1 MFRNALNARLF
12 AAFGMIVL
20 LIALAGGVAGWFTWK
35 TQRDFASLNAATR
48 GSGELGKANH
58 ALWQLRY
65 ALARAETADVEGV
78 RKAAAEEDRTFQAVN
93 EALDVYA
100 ATELG
105 DQERQALAALREQVR
120 RYAEVRPRWYRLR
133 IEGRDEEAKAF
144 RAANTTPAG
153 AALVKGLTAQI
164 DLQRRASEAV
174 HRRLDAAAAQVRAL
188 VIGVCALALAAVVL
202 LALWIVRVL
211 TGPVAQA
218 TEIAHRIAQGRLTN
232 RIPVDRGPMAHLL
245 AALRDMQAALA
256 RTVSAVRANAEQVA
270 IAGSQIAQGNTNLS
284 ARTEL
289 QASALQQTASSMEQL
304 GATVKQNAGN
314 AQQADELA
322 RGASR
327 VAARG
332 GEVVAQV
339 VDTMKGI
346 HESSKKIADII
357 GVIDGIAF
365 QTNILALNAAVEAA
379 RAGEQGRGFAV
390 VAGEVRSLAQRS
402 AAAAREIKG
411 LIGASVER
419 VEQGSA
425 LVDQAGATM
434 QEVVGAIQ
442 RVTTIMAEISSASA
456 EQSDGV
462 AQVATA
468 VTRMDET
475 TQQNASLVEQGAAAA
490 ESLKHQ
496 AQQLVQAVAVF
507 ELEGRAAAPA

>member
-1 MFRNALNARLF
+1 MKNALNARLL
-12 AAFGMIVL
+12 AAFALI
-20 LIALAGGVAGWFTWK
+20 IALVATAGAVAGWFTWK
-35 TQRDFASLNAATR
+35 TQRDFNALHASTV

-65 ALARAETADVEGV
+65 SLAMAAHADEAGLRRAEAEEGPTF
-78 RKAAAEEDRTFQAVN
+78 KAVNDALDAYGATEMSAAE
-93 EALDVYA
+93 A
-100 ATELG
+100 A
-105 DQERQALAALREQVR
+105 ALAALREQVR
-120 RYAEVRPRWYRLR
+120 HYAEVRPRWYALRL
-133 IEGRDEEAKAF
+133 EGRDEEAKAY
-144 RAANTTPAG
+144 RSANTTPAG

-164 DLQRRASEAV
+164 ELQRRAADQV
-174 HRRLDAAAAQVRAL
+174 HQRLDAAAASVRWL
-188 VIGVCALALAAVVL
+188 VIGVCALALAAAAG
-202 LALWIVRVL
+202 LARWIVRVL

-218 TEIAHRIAQGRLTN
+218 TEIAHRIAQGRLSN
-232 RIPVDRGPMAHLL
+232 HIPADRGPMATLM

-256 RTVSAVRANAEQVA
+256 ATVSTVRSNAEQVA
-270 IAGSQIAQGNTNLS
+270 IAGSQIAQGNGDLS
-284 ARTEL
+284 SRTEL

-304 GATVKQNAGN
+304 GATVQQNAGH
-314 AQQADELA
+314 ALQADELA
-322 RGASR
+322 RGASS

-402 AAAAREIKG
+402 AEAAREIKS
-411 LIGASVER
+411 LIGDSVAR
-419 VEQGSA
+419 VEHGSA

-434 QEVVGAIQ
+434 QEVVAAIH
-442 RVTTIMAEISSASA
+442 RVTEIMGEISAASA

-468 VTRMDET
+468 VNRMDET
-475 TQQNASLVEQGAAAA
+475 TQQNASLVEQSAAAA
-490 ESLKHQ
+490 ESLKLQ
-496 AQQLVQAVAVF
+496 AQALVQAVAVF
-507 ELEGRAAAPA
+507 ELSAREPARA

>member
-1 MFRNALNARLF
+1 MKNALNARLF
-12 AAFGMIVL
+12 AAFGLIVL
-20 LIALAGGVAGWFTWK
+20 LIAVAGGVAGWYTWK
-35 TQRDFASLNAATR
+35 TQNDFAALYANTR
-48 GSGELGKANH
+48 GSGELGKANS

-65 ALARAETADVEGV
+65 SLAMAAHADAEGL
-78 RKAAAEEDRTFQAVN
+78 RKAEADEAKTFKAVN
-93 EALDVYA
+93 DALDVYA
-100 ATELG
+100 ATELST
-105 DQERQALAALREQVR
+105 DEQQALAHLREQVR
-120 RYAEVRPRWYRLR
+120 RYAEVRPKWYQLRL
-133 IEGRDEEAKAF
+133 EGKDDEAKAY
-144 RAANTTPAG
+144 RSANTTPVG
-153 AALVKGLTAQI
+153 AALVKALTAQI
-164 DLQRRASEAV
+164 ELQRKAAEAA
-174 HRRLDAAAAQVRAL
+174 HQRLDAAAATVRAM
-188 VIGVCALALAAVVL
+188 VIGVCVLALAAAVL

-211 TGPVAQA
+211 TGPVALA
-218 TEIAHRIAQGRLTN
+218 TDIAHSIARGKLTN
-232 RIPVDRGPMAHLL
+232 HIPVDNGPMATLL

-256 RTVSAVRANAEQVA
+256 ATVSAVRSNAEQVA
-270 IAGSQIAQGNTNLS
+270 IAGSQIAQGNSDLS
-284 ARTEL
+284 SRTEL

-304 GATVKQNAGN
+304 GATVQQNAGH

-322 RGASR
+322 RGASE
-327 VAARG
+327 VAMKG

-346 HESSKKIADII
+346 NDSSKKIADII

-402 AAAAREIKG
+402 AEAAREIKG

-434 QEVVGAIQ
+434 QEVVAAIR
-442 RVTTIMAEISSASA
+442 RVTQIMGEISTASA

-462 AQVATA
+462 SQVATA
-468 VTRMDET
+468 VSRMDET
-475 TQQNASLVEQGAAAA
+475 TQQNASLVEQSAAAA
-490 ESLKHQ
+490 ESLKTQ

-507 ELEGRAAAPA
+507 EVGGRPHAMA